1 LFDDIHVWIGSF
13 NLDPRSAALNTEAAL
28 LIRDRALAIA
38 VKKSIMRDVAPKN
51 SWTIG
56 ERRKVPIWNF
66 INGAMENLFMPFYH
80 PDFSKHYQTVGP
92 FPEMK
97 LSIKM
102 LKTRLTK
109 AFFGPA
115 QPII

>member
-1 LFDDIHVWIGSF
+1 MHIPFANVWPFSYSTSYELKVGGSV
-13 NLDPRSAALNTEAAL
+13 L
-28 LIRDRALAIA
+28 
-38 VKKSIMRDVAPKN
+38 
-51 SWTIG
+51 
-56 ERRKVPIWNF
+56 
-66 INGAMENLFMPFYH
+66 PFYH